1 MENTRSKYS
10 SSTRNYY
17 CHCSNFLI
25 ASSTHASSI
34 NKKSTVNPEII
45 RFTPNALQ
53 LFLGEIKKKKKNP
66 TITHRSPYKS
76 NKTKSKSIHV
86 RPGYPPNVR
95 PAFTFKG
102 ENYDY
107 PSRRGGGDGSGLN
120 LLRNFA
126 RAPMSISVLTIF
138 ALPNIFLALRSP
150 GPSTATF
157 SFPGGGTFI
166 KTPVNSAVRRS
177 REAPTTGRGLR
188 FIQCYTARLRGQA

>member
-1 MENTRSKYS
+1 MDP
-10 SSTRNYY
+10 RNG
-17 CHCSNFLI
+17 SPRIF
-25 ASSTHASSI
+25 AQRSSI
-34 NKKSTVNPEII
+34 
-45 RFTPNALQ
+45 
-53 LFLGEIKKKKKNP
+53 
-66 TITHRSPYKS
+66 
-76 NKTKSKSIHV
+76 
-86 RPGYPPNVR
+86 
-95 PAFTFKG
+95 TFKG

-107 PSRRGGGDGSGLN
+107 PGRCGGGDGSGLN

-188 FIQCYTARLRGQA
+188 FIQCYTQLRGQA

>member
-1 MENTRSKYS
+1 MDP
-10 SSTRNYY
+10 RNG
-17 CHCSNFLI
+17 SPRIF
-25 ASSTHASSI
+25 AQRSSI
-34 NKKSTVNPEII
+34 
-45 RFTPNALQ
+45 
-53 LFLGEIKKKKKNP
+53 
-66 TITHRSPYKS
+66 
-76 NKTKSKSIHV
+76 
-86 RPGYPPNVR
+86 
-95 PAFTFKG
+95 TFKG

-107 PSRRGGGDGSGLN
+107 PGRCGGGDGSGLN

-188 FIQCYTARLRGQA
+188 FIQCYTQLRGQAWTENRERWTVFRHYATNTYLFFFFLFIENLKGKKFERQRNVWRCTKIDWSVGGKRMKRKNDYLMDIRLWFLF

>member
-1 MENTRSKYS
+1 MARHGYS
-10 SSTRNYY
+10 
-17 CHCSNFLI
+17 
-25 ASSTHASSI
+25 AS
-34 NKKSTVNPEII
+34 VP
-45 RFTPNALQ
+45 
-53 LFLGEIKKKKKNP
+53 
-66 TITHRSPYKS
+66 
-76 NKTKSKSIHV
+76 
-86 RPGYPPNVR
+86 
-95 PAFTFKG
+95 
-102 ENYDY
+102 
-107 PSRRGGGDGSGLN
+107 PSREKITIILVGMGGGGGDGGGGLN

-188 FIQCYTARLRGQA
+188 FIQCYSTA

>member
-1 MENTRSKYS
+1 MNCNFFRDESKKSNDNTSIFIKQNPTHGG
-10 SSTRNYY
+10 STQR
-17 CHCSNFLI
+17 F
-25 ASSTHASSI
+25 ASDIRRSSI
-34 NKKSTVNPEII
+34 
-45 RFTPNALQ
+45 
-53 LFLGEIKKKKKNP
+53 
-66 TITHRSPYKS
+66 
-76 NKTKSKSIHV
+76 
-86 RPGYPPNVR
+86 
-95 PAFTFKG
+95 TFKG

-107 PSRRGGGDGSGLN
+107 PGRCGGGDGSGLN
-120 LLRNFA
+120 LLRNFV

-188 FIQCYTARLRGQA
+188 FIQCYTQLRGQA